1 MLSEAVA
8 SSLRHLLHALHSPL
22 NALVLAFKP
31 IVGSVR
37 IWPRSA
43 FGDRAAVVT
52 VTDGQDYDTLRRGE
66 PDTLSATYD
75 RGTRRAFYSFRS
87 ARQ

>member
-31 IVGSVR
+31 IVGSVT
-37 IWPRSA
+37 IWPVRRSVI
-43 FGDRAAVVT
+43 GR
-52 VTDGQDYDTLRRGE
+52 
-66 PDTLSATYD
+66 P
-75 RGTRRAFYSFRS
+75 
-87 ARQ
+87 